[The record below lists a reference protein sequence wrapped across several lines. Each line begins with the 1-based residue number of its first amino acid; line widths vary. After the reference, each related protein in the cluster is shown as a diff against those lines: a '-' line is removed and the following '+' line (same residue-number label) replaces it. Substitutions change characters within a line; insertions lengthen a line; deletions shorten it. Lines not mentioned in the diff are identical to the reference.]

1 MSDTNTSGKKTFYKI
16 LVVED
21 DEGLRRLVQKELER
35 NGIITE
41 CVKTGNDAISWGIK
55 NQHSLM
61 ILDYKLPDISANDVI
76 KCLIDKNIENRFIIM
91 TGHGDIKVAVDMMK
105 LGVKDYIIKDANF
118 LELLPAAVKRAID
131 DFEKERKLINAED
144 ALKSSEEGYRLLAE
158 SVLDVIWK
166 TDMELKFTYVSQ
178 AVERLLGYKPEKLH
192 NVEFNKILAKDSVE
206 SAEDFFKKI
215 IKNQN
220 KTNGKNHYML
230 ELEQLRE
237 DGKSVWTEL
246 SVSLLMD
253 SKKAVGFLG
262 VTRDISERKNTQKK
276 LDESFIKLRKALEAS
291 VQAMGKATEI
301 KDPYT
306 AGHQRRVGI
315 LSYEIAK
322 VMGLDEDICD
332 GVRLAGAIHD
342 IGKIY
347 VPAEILSKPGLISEN
362 ELNIIKSHPQVG
374 HDILRNIEF
383 PWPIAKIILQH
394 HERIDGSGYPLG
406 LKGDKILIEAKIIGV
421 ADVVEAMAS
430 HRPYRPALGLNLAIE
445 EIEKNKGKSY
455 DSDIVDACIK
465 IITTSGLRFD

>member
-1 MSDTNTSGKKTFYKI
+1 MSSVNNRKQTFYKI
-16 LVVED
+16 VVVED

-35 NGIITE
+35 NGIKTE
-41 CVKTGNDAISWGIK
+41 SVRTGKNAIEWGIN

-61 ILDYKLPDISANDVI
+61 ILDYKLPDISAQDVI
-76 KCLIDKNIENRFIIM
+76 KHLIEKNIENRFIIM
-91 TGHGDIKVAVDMMK
+91 TGHGDVKVAVDMMK

-118 LELLPAAVKRAID
+118 LELLPSAVKRAID
-131 DFEKERKLINAED
+131 DFDKEKKLINAED
-144 ALKSSEEGYRLLAE
+144 ALKSSEESYRLLAE

-166 TDMELKFTYVSQ
+166 TDTNLKFTYVSQ
-178 AVERLLGYKPEKLH
+178 SVESLLGYKPEELH
-192 NVEFNKILAKDSVE
+192 DIEFNKILAKDSVE
-206 SAEDFFKKI
+206 LADDFFDRI
-215 IKNQN
+215 IKKQN
-220 KTNGKNHYML
+220 IKNGNNHYML
-230 ELEQLRE
+230 ELEQLRQ

-253 SKKAVGFLG
+253 QKKVVGFLG
-262 VTRDISERKNTQKK
+262 VTRDISERKTTQKK
-276 LDESFIKLRKALEAS
+276 LDESFLKLRKALEAS

-322 VMGLDEDICD
+322 IMGLNEDICD

-406 LKGDKILIEAKIIGV
+406 LKNEKILIEAKIIGV

-445 EIEKNKGKSY
+445 EIEKNKGKCY
-455 DSDIVDACIK
+455 DPDIVDACIK
-465 IITTSGLRFD
+465 IITTSGLKFD